1 MMMTTPSALSPES
14 PLKLTIPKGRIQEK
28 VLALLGNIGVH
39 FKATSRSYRP
49 SASDPTIQCKIMKAQ
64 NIPALI
70 HLGRHDAGFTGL
82 DWIYEQQAD
91 VVELLDLRYDP
102 VKIVAAIPEDLLN
115 SAENPFQNKTR
126 QVIVASEYKRCVEDF
141 IAKHQLNAVYLQ
153 SYGATEA
160 FPPEDAD
167 FIVDNTATGSTLRM
181 NRLAI
186 VDEIMHST
194 TRFVASKQAMA
205 NPAKRA
211 KLEEMA
217 MLMEACM
224 RATKRVLVEMNVA
237 TPQFDAVINL
247 LASHAMTTPTVAPLH
262 GQQGYAVKVAVETP
276 LVSLLIPQ
284 LVQAGATD
292 ILEYKL
298 EKLIP

>member
-1 MMMTTPSALSPES
+1 
-14 PLKLTIPKGRIQEK
+14 
-28 VLALLGNIGVH
+28 
-39 FKATSRSYRP
+39 
-49 SASDPTIQCKIMKAQ
+49 MKAQ

-82 DWIYEQQAD
+82 DWIYEQRAD
-91 VVELLDLRYDP
+91 VVELLDLNYDP

-115 SAENPFQNKTR
+115 SELNPFKNKTR

-141 IAKHQLNAVYLQ
+141 ITKHQLNAVHVQ

-194 TRFVASKQAMA
+194 TRFVASNEAMA
-205 NPAKRA
+205 NPEKRA

-224 RATKRVLVEMNVA
+224 RATKRVLLEMNVG
-237 TPQFDAVINL
+237 TPQFEGVINL
-247 LASHAMTTPTVAPLH
+247 LASHSMNSPTVASLH
-262 GQQGYAVKVAVETP
+262 GQQGYAVKVAVETS
-276 LVSLLIPQ
+276 LVRHLIPQ
-284 LVQAGATD
+284 LVQAGASD